1 MEMMKIGLMTMVEMK
16 AHDGKPRIIET
27 CKNKLIQTPV
37 KMSQFYNSVD
47 VCPAARTNTDE

>member
-37 KMSQFYNSVD
+37 KMSQFYDSVD